1 MPISK
6 NKLTANRRNATH
18 STGPRT
24 PEGKAKSSTNATKLG
39 LYAKR
44 LIITDDDR
52 PEFEQL
58 ERTLRHSLKPH
69 GAIEESLFDRVL
81 LNSWQL
87 RRTEILETEM
97 WFDSG
102 IDRDGNDNPED
113 RKDPLT
119 REWSA
124 KEAERLIR
132 LRNTFETRY
141 YRALKELRTIQTDRT
156 LARIVDRQITENNSA
171 LVSSSEIIKRTQFKF
186 PKFPSLTAR
195 TPAKPP
201 NVAANATERTA
212 NALCASE
219 TKPTANALCASEK
232 KAKRA
237 ESAVP
242 DSTATA
248 A

>member
-1 MPISK
+1 MSISQK
-6 NKLTANRRNATH
+6 KLAANRRNASH

-24 PEGKAKSSTNATKLG
+24 DEGKANSSPNAAKLR

-44 LIITDDDR
+44 LIISDDDR

-58 ERTLRHSLKPH
+58 QRTLRHSLKPI

-97 WFDSG
+97 WFKSG
-102 IDRDGNDNPED
+102 IDRDGNDNPDD
-113 RKDPLT
+113 RTDPLLD
-119 REWSA
+119 EYEA
-124 KEAERLIR
+124 KQAERLIR

-156 LARIVDRQITENNSA
+156 LARIVHPQIIENNSA
-171 LVSSSEIIKRTQFKF
+171 LVSSSEIIKRTHLRILPTTSK
-186 PKFPSLTAR
+186 R
-195 TPAKPP
+195 HIR
-201 NVAANATERTA
+201 AANA
-212 NALCASE
+212 SE
-219 TKPTANALCASEK
+219 
-232 KAKRA
+232 RA
-237 ESAVP
+237 ESATP
-242 DSTATA
+242 APTERA